1 MLEREKEGGGAAEKT
16 ILANIYESFFVFQLS
31 LVEKPFHLYLLIIFS
46 TVMPDLTAKRETR
59 KFLFLMFSEQKK
71 KLSEIIRERE
81 KGKYSFAVL

>member
-1 MLEREKEGGGAAEKT
+1 MNVSGRERERGGGAAEKT

-46 TVMPDLTAKRETR
+46 TVMPDLTEKRETR

-71 KLSEIIRERE
+71 KN
-81 KGKYSFAVL
+81 